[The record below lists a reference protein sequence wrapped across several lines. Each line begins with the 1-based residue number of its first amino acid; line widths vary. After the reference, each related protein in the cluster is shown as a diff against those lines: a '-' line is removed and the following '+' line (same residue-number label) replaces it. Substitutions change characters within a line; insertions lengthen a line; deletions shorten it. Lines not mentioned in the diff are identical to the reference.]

1 MAKPLIYG
9 ATKVDDS
16 NPGYAAVESLEP
28 FQWKSR
34 VLVIFS
40 DSGNAKASRQENMLL
55 EARDGLA
62 ERDLVILRLHAGKVA
77 PLFGSGERLSA
88 AAIAKD
94 VEGPKAGEFAAVLVG
109 KDGTVKLRVAEPISA
124 DELFAILDS
133 MPMRAAQP
141 GPQD

>member
-1 MAKPLIYG
+1 M
-9 ATKVDDS
+9 
-16 NPGYAAVESLEP
+16 
-28 FQWKSR
+28 
-34 VLVIFS
+34 
-40 DSGNAKASRQENMLL
+40 
-55 EARDGLA
+55 
-62 ERDLVILRLHAGKVA
+62 ILRLHAGKVA